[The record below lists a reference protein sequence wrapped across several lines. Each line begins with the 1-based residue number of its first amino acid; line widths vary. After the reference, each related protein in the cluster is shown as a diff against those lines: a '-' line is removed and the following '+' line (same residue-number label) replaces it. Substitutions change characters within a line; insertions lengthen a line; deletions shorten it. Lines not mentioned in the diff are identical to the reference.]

1 VTAPPAAS
9 GRAAPGGADKR
20 HGSIAHLGVRR
31 LAFAVSG
38 RARTHT
44 RVARVVVLRKRGRED
59 SPVARVGPKAGRCPS
74 RRANREAARRGAAV
88 AIARAPA
95 PWRLAVP
102 PEARCDAPLPGT
114 ARRGPGRTATA
125 TAARAFAPEGQRR
138 TGRAVRTAREAR
150 AGARAAN
157 AARLHVPHRM
167 AAWPNRSLGAV
178 GLPKRDPRRPTPA
191 RARASH
197 RGARND
203 PVRPAAFGPG
213 RVVGVAER
221 AHSDSDA
228 GGSRGSVTPRTAAR
242 SRG

>member
-1 VTAPPAAS
+1 VTAPPVAS
-9 GRAAPGGADKR
+9 GRAASGGADER
-20 HGSIAHLGVRR
+20 HAGIAHLGVRR
-31 LAFAVSG
+31 RAFAVSG
-38 RARTHT
+38 RARTPT
-44 RVARVVVLRKRGRED
+44 R
-59 SPVARVGPKAGRCPS
+59 VARVGPKAGRCPS
-74 RRANREAARRGAAV
+74 RRAHREAARRGAAV
-88 AIARAPA
+88 ARAPA

-102 PEARCDAPLPGT
+102 PEVRCDAPLHGT

-138 TGRAVRTAREAR
+138 TGRAVRTASEAR

-178 GLPKRDPRRPTPA
+178 GLPERDPRRPTPA

-213 RVVGVAER
+213 PGRVVGVAER

-228 GGSRGSVTPRTAAR
+228 GGSRGSVTPRQATR
-242 SRG
+242 PRG